1 MPRFLP
7 ALLLLILIFMAQAR
21 AAVWIAVSEGGTDYA
36 AVAESVRTELQ
47 RADGGLEVMVR
58 PWSEMSQGVPP
69 QVSMIV
75 SVGSPAFSGLADAA
89 NRIGR
94 IPVVATLIP
103 RSAFEAN
110 RKRLIG
116 PATAIVLDQPPARQI
131 ALLRYAFP
139 HFRRVGVLLGPDS
152 QQLQQGLDRAAV
164 EQGVQLNA
172 YRTNGESNL
181 YPALQRLLEE
191 NEVLLAIPDAAVFNG
206 GSIQNVLLASYRQKV
221 PMMGFSPAY
230 VRAGALLALYSTPAQ
245 LSAQTVRVVRGI
257 LAGGGVPPVQGPMDF
272 VVGVNANVA
281 RSLGYRLSEDALRIQ
296 LLNREGM

>member
-1 MPRFLP
+1 ML
-7 ALLLLILIFMAQAR
+7 MTSAR
-21 AAVWIAVSEGGTDYA
+21 AAVWIAVSDGGADYA
-36 AVAESVRTELQ
+36 AVADSIRSELQ
-47 RADGGLEVMVR
+47 RGDGGLEVVVQ
-58 PWSEMSQGVPP
+58 PWGEMTQGLPS
-69 QVSMIV
+69 QVSLIV
-75 SVGSPAFSGLADAA
+75 CVGSPACSGLAEASG
-89 NRIGR
+89 RIGR
-94 IPVVATLIP
+94 VPVVATLLP
-103 RSAFEAN
+103 RAAFEVQ
-110 RKRLIG
+110 RKRWTG
-116 PATAIVLDQPPARQI
+116 PSTAVVLDQPPARQI

-139 HFRRVGVLLGPDS
+139 HFRRIGVLLGPDS

-172 YRTNGESNL
+172 YRANGESSL

-245 LSAQTVRVVRGI
+245 LSTQTVRVVRGM
-257 LAGGGVPPVQGPMDF
+257 LAGSGVPPVQGPMDF
-272 VVGVNANVA
+272 VVGVNANVS